1 MLRNKG
7 NSMSQDNRKPPS
19 RKLQVGDRVGLRLGV
34 SDVSARIVED
44 RGHIGVNGRQ
54 LIRVELEG
62 PPNEDRL
69 EFELP
74 AEEVIQL

>member
-1 MLRNKG
+1 
-7 NSMSQDNRKPPS
+7 MSQDPIKPPT
-19 RKLQVGDRVGLRLGV
+19 RELQVGDRVGLRLGV
-34 SDVSARIVED
+34 SDVSAKIVED
-44 RGHIGVNGRQ
+44 RGNIGVNGRQ

-74 AEEVIQL
+74 AEEVVRL